1 MVDLEHL
8 LLLLFVPDHE
18 VSVLRCPI
26 TAGIMRLLFTS
37 IAYLLFVKILFWS
50 RLDHCVLQNVLNKS
64 SNVATLTQI
73 VSIQDKCT
81 LGLMSDYVCAITT
94 SGFLAMGKSPAKWI
108 KTVLFGKKS
117 SKSNA
122 FKGREKVANEKEALV
137 AVKASE
143 ADAALDPPLDSHPT
157 RNTIHRDERR
167 LAEDKES
174 VDLSLQGSQV
184 TDSQILTL
192 QDASYDPEKIRQ
204 EKAATKAQAV
214 FRGYLARRAF
224 RALKGIIRLQALIR
238 GHLVRRQA
246 VATLGAMLGLV
257 KLQAL
262 VRGRKVR
269 HSDIGLEVG
278 KTCTPLKLLQGK
290 PVDPIELNLSTRIS
304 KLSGSAFISKL
315 LASSP
320 TVLSLH
326 LQYDS
331 VEPNSVSN
339 WLERWS
345 AFHIWKPAPQPKK
358 VSDSKSQKKHVSAQ
372 TIEAETGR
380 PKRSVRRNPAANA
393 DSISVHSTPE
403 FERSKRSLKKVS
415 SHPADPVHENPQSEL
430 EKVKRSLRKV
440 HNPLVENS
448 ASIQSEIEIEKPN
461 HSLEKLPT
469 SFVCH
474 EGLERSLSNSGE
486 KMKKD
491 TTLTPSELPDV
502 ETTPDLVEM
511 NEMSDVPPGDLAA
524 DESKPWM
531 ESGGKDETNPMTNG
545 NFEPKEDSTNNENN
559 KSSRKAAVLT
569 KQERAENGLQSSPS
583 LPSYMAATESAKAK
597 LRLQGSPR
605 SSQDSA
611 EKNSGTRRHSLPSST
626 NSKISS
632 QSPRTQ
638 RVVHAGGKNKGD
650 KNHFSSREGNGMKSW
665 LCLKS
670 SLLLL
675 AV

>member
-1 MVDLEHL
+1 MGWWDDGRCWVQNLYRRQVPLDEDHDDRVRSNPWGTAVALAYHLLTTKYNPPVPRAKVTVVRDITAKINGNGSPRSTVARCHLISGNFLLYQCTVRIASKAKQGKNRRNFISHFLDLQAHCLAHALTHGMVDLE
-8 LLLLFVPDHE
+8 
-18 VSVLRCPI
+18 
-26 TAGIMRLLFTS
+26 
-37 IAYLLFVKILFWS
+37 
-50 RLDHCVLQNVLNKS
+50 
-64 SNVATLTQI
+64 
-73 VSIQDKCT
+73 
-81 LGLMSDYVCAITT
+81 VCAITT
-94 SGFLAMGKSPAKWI
+94 SGFPAMGKSPAKWI

-143 ADAALDPPLDSHPT
+143 PDAALDPPSDSHPT

-167 LAEDKES
+167 LTEDKES

-290 PVDPIELNLSTRIS
+290 PLDPIELNLSTRIS

-331 VEPNSVSN
+331 VEPNS
-339 WLERWS
+339 
-345 AFHIWKPAPQPKK
+345 
-358 VSDSKSQKKHVSAQ
+358 
-372 TIEAETGR
+372 
-380 PKRSVRRNPAANA
+380 
-393 DSISVHSTPE
+393 
-403 FERSKRSLKKVS
+403 KVS

-531 ESGGKDETNPMTNG
+531 ESGGKDETIPMTNG

-650 KNHFSSREGNGMKSW
+650 KNHFSSREGN
-665 LCLKS
+665 
-670 SLLLL
+670 
-675 AV
+675 

>member
-1 MVDLEHL
+1 
-8 LLLLFVPDHE
+8 
-18 VSVLRCPI
+18 
-26 TAGIMRLLFTS
+26 
-37 IAYLLFVKILFWS
+37 
-50 RLDHCVLQNVLNKS
+50 
-64 SNVATLTQI
+64 
-73 VSIQDKCT
+73 
-81 LGLMSDYVCAITT
+81 
-94 SGFLAMGKSPAKWI
+94 MGKSPAKWI

-290 PVDPIELNLSTRIS
+290 PLDPIELNLSTRIS

-326 LQYDS
+326 LQYDP

-372 TIEAETGR
+372 TLEAETGR

-448 ASIQSEIEIEKPN
+448 APVQSEIEIEKPN

-486 KMKKD
+486 KMKKE

-531 ESGGKDETNPMTNG
+531 ESGGKDETIPMTNG

-569 KQERAENGLQSSPS
+569 KQEHAENGLQSSPS

-650 KNHFSSREGNGMKSW
+650 KNHFSSREGNAKVTQAEW
-665 LCLKS
+665 RR
-670 SLLLL
+670 
-675 AV
+675 